1 MTRDGYKGVV
11 LVTGPGGLMF
21 DWCEQRPQLGAALLA
36 LAVRP
41 AATQPN
47 IKLAEVGGR
56 NRQNGYFHW
65 PGGAS
70 DLFSPPGLR
79 PHGDCTGSEY

>member
-1 MTRDGYKGVV
+1 MLPAPLCR
-11 LVTGPGGLMF
+11 
-21 DWCEQRPQLGAALLA
+21 AALLA

-56 NRQNGYFHW
+56 NRQIMVIFIGQEERQICFRHQ
-65 PGGAS
+65 AS
-70 DLFSPPGLR
+70 AHTVIARDLNI
-79 PHGDCTGSEY
+79 D